1 MSGHSCTVTSWQIN
15 FVGAYDADSN
25 FVVSQNDIRA
35 RYVSNADSRFGGG
48 AGLQLPKMGQDS
60 EGEPVVIV
68 PQVQLTAEQITTIQ
82 NVIEEAMTATQYHGC
97 DFGPAPQP
105 PAAE

>member
-1 MSGHSCTVTSWQIN
+1 MSSHSCTITSFQIN
-15 FVGAYDADSN
+15 LAGAYDADSN

-35 RYVSNADSRFGGG
+35 RYVSNADSRFSGG
-48 AGLQLPKMGQDS
+48 AGLQLPKLDEEGQ
-60 EGEPVVIV
+60 VVV
-68 PQVQLTAEQITTIQ
+68 AQVQLTAEQITAIQ
-82 NVIEEAMTATQYHGC
+82 NVLEAAMTATQFQGC

>member
-1 MSGHSCTVTSWQIN
+1 MVSWNIS
-15 FVGAYDADSN
+15 FTGAYSDSGYSVATN
-25 FVVSQNDIRA
+25 EIRC

-48 AGLQLPKMGQDS
+48 AAFQLPKMGQDS

-97 DFGPAPQP
+97 DFGPAPAP
-105 PAAE
+105 PAE